1 MLRRD
6 LCGHLGLVTV
16 GCAHGVATVFRG
28 MVGMLAGLG
37 LEPFLVGEGT
47 VVVPYVQTLV
57 TLSLFFQGHS
67 QPGEG

>member
-1 MLRRD
+1 MS
-6 LCGHLGLVTV
+6 HLGLATV
-16 GCAHGVATVFRG
+16 GCTRDITIVFRG
-28 MVGMLAGLG
+28 MVGMLASLG